1 MHPFHHS
8 EPNEPFMTQLTPSAG
23 ANMPRP
29 HSRRDFLATF
39 VAGLAATSVIE
50 RAFTRAAV
58 ARAQSAGAAS
68 NLFDLEK
75 VADGIY
81 VALARPAALIN
92 SNAAIFVNEKDVVVM
107 DTHSKPSAAASLIA
121 QIAKELTPK
130 PVKYA
135 VNSHFHWDH
144 MQGNSAYRHA
154 HPKVEFVATEATRRL
169 MAQETESRLKKSLEQ
184 LRATIEQTRK
194 NLSGAKAPREKE
206 FYQKMLAEQEAYG
219 KEMAKFTLELPTVT
233 CEKSMVLHDKAHS
246 LHFGFYG
253 RGHTAGDLVIFCPER
268 KVIATGDLV
277 HGFFPYMADGF
288 PREWPKTLDAVGQL
302 SFDRVI
308 GGHGSVQQNRVRFN
322 HFRDY
327 IDELTAKVAKGK
339 QSGKPAAELQ
349 TTITPASLRSLQTDN
364 YLGMIE
370 QDLTKS
376 TPLLDK
382 PPTEETVRT
391 NIQDVFTRIDD

>member
-1 MHPFHHS
+1 MP
-8 EPNEPFMTQLTPSAG
+8 QLAPSAG

-29 HSRRDFLATF
+29 HSRREFLAAFT
-39 VAGLAATSVIE
+39 AGFAATSVIE
-50 RAFTRAAV
+50 GAFARAAV

-75 VADGIY
+75 VADGVY
-81 VALARPAALIN
+81 AALARPATLIN
-92 SNAAIFVNEKDVVVM
+92 SNAAIFVNERDVVVM
-107 DTHSKPSAAASLIA
+107 ETHSNPSAAASLIA

-135 VNSHFHWDH
+135 VNSHFHWDPV
-144 MQGNSAYRHA
+144 QGNSAFRHA
-154 HPKVEFVATEATRRL
+154 HPKVEFVATEPTRRL
-169 MAQETESRLKKSLEQ
+169 MAQATESLLKESLEE
-184 LRATIEQTRK
+184 LHATIEETRK
-194 NLSGAKAPREKE
+194 NLSAAKTPRGKE
-206 FYQKMLAEQEAYG
+206 FYQKMLAAQEAYG
-219 KEMAKFTLELPTVT
+219 KEMSKFTLELPTVT

-253 RGHTAGDLVIFCPER
+253 RGHTAGDLVIFCPEK

-277 HGFFPYMADGF
+277 HGFLPYMADGF

-308 GGHGSVQQNRVRFN
+308 GGRGSVHQNRVRFN

-327 IDELTAKVAKGK
+327 IDELTAKVAEGMK
-339 QSGKPAAELQ
+339 SGKFPFQLKRS
-349 TTITPASLRSLQTDN
+349 ITPASLRSLQTDN

-370 QDLTKS
+370 QDLARF
-376 TPLLDK
+376 TPLVGHL
-382 PPTEETVRT
+382 PIEVTVADSIRH
-391 NIQDVFTRIDD
+391 VFRRIDD